1 MQIRPQEGKQAKFLE
16 SSSDIVLYGG
26 SAGGGKTYGLLLEA
40 VRNIM
45 VKGFGAVIFRTSLT
59 QITKEGALWD
69 TADTIYPLIGGRGVR
84 GNLVFYWDRYG
95 TKIDFSYLA
104 RDADVH
110 GWQGSQIPLICTEI
124 NTKIETKKGFTT
136 TGKLKVGD
144 RVRTLNGWGNV
155 SKVGKSY
162 TANCVSAKYKNGDEQ
177 IQSSNHEF
185 LTSKGEWTSY
195 DNLCEIYQSKRCHF
209 SHRFCKC
216 FLQRL
221 QFVWCILSKRLCHL
235 LPFLKSRDSCHRQFS
250 QENAFCKADI
260 DRGNDSLWSV
270 ANNARVEMPPLCFR
284 ISAMQASQYRSKN
297 NQRHKSLSSLL
308 FYAKKGAQ
316 MLLKVLGLKERYSVY
331 FHRCG
336 ARVHLHKGIFS
347 KIFQQLIY
355 AVRPSIRYL
364 NLDALGIFEKYSLND
379 RFEYQHPY
387 ERYKI
392 LAEED
397 LLVDSL
403 FLTPVGKR
411 KVIDI
416 TVDNYNNYI
425 TGKGH
430 INKNCFD
437 ELTHF
442 TKKQFFYMLS
452 RNRSVCGV
460 KPYIRATTNPDP
472 DSWVRKFID
481 WWIDDDGFAIES
493 RSGVVRWFI
502 HKSDEIFWFDRKIDA
517 FKKFPKTPPKSFT
530 FITSNVY
537 DNKILL
543 EQDPDYISNLEALQ
557 RVDRE
562 RLLNGNWDVRMG
574 AGDYFNRSNFEVVD
588 ALPKMNHITRCWDLA
603 STVPSETNEDPDW
616 TVGMKAGV
624 DYDGVFYVMD
634 IKRDRLNPTGVE
646 KLLKNTSTQDGK
658 NVNIRIPQDPG
669 SAGKVVAQTY
679 IKMMAGYTI
688 KALLVS
694 GDKEVRAKPASSQ
707 SGIGNIKVLRAN
719 WNEAFFSELE
729 GFPIGGHDDQV
740 DTLSDCIDELTDW
753 IKPIG
758 KIEKPKMIS

>member
-1 MQIRPQEGKQAKFLE
+1 MEIRPQEGKQEKFLE

-26 SAGGGKTYGLLLEA
+26 AAGGGKTYGLLLEA
-40 VRNIM
+40 VRNIT
-45 VKGFGAVIFRTSLT
+45 VKGFGAVILRKSLT
-59 QITKEGALWD
+59 QIAKEGALWD
-69 TADTIYPLIGGRGVR
+69 TADSIYPLIGGRGVR
-84 GNLVFYWDRYG
+84 GNLVFHWDKYG

-104 RDADVH
+104 RDADVYD
-110 GWQGSQIPLICTEI
+110 WQGSQIPLICTEI

-144 RVRTLNGWGNV
+144 KVRTLNGWGNV
-155 SKVGKSY
+155 SKVGKPY
-162 TANCVSAKYKNGDEQ
+162 LTNCVSAKYANGDKQ

-185 LTSKGEWTSY
+185 LTSKGDWTSY
-195 DNLCEIYQSKRCHF
+195 DNLIEIYQSKRCHF
-209 SHRFCKC
+209 SHRFYRY

-221 QFVWCILSKRLCHL
+221 QSVWCILSKRLCYL
-235 LPFLKSRDSCHRQFS
+235 LPFLKSKDSYHRQFS
-250 QENAFCKADI
+250 QGNAFCKADI
-260 DRGNDSLWSV
+260 NRGNDFLLSAESS
-270 ANNARVEMPPLCFR
+270 ARVEMPPLCFR
-284 ISAMQASQYRSKN
+284 ISAMQASQYRSKD
-297 NQRHKSLSSLL
+297 NQCHKSLSFLL

-331 FHRCG
+331 FHQCDG
-336 ARVHLHKGIFS
+336 HAHLHKGIFS
-347 KIFQQLIY
+347 KIFQQLIC
-355 AVRPSIRYL
+355 VVKPSIRCL
-364 NLDALGIFEKYSLND
+364 NLDALNTSGLYSPYCQ
-379 RFEYQHPY
+379 FEYQHPY

-403 FLTPVGKR
+403 LLTPVGDR
-411 KVIDI
+411 QVIDI

-442 TKKQFFYMLS
+442 SKKQFFYMLS

-481 WWIDDDGFAIES
+481 WWIDDNGFAIEA
-493 RSGVVRWFI
+493 RSGVVRWFV
-502 HKSDEIFWFDRKIDA
+502 HKSDEIFWFDRMIDA
-517 FKKFPKTPPKSFT
+517 HKKFPKTPPKSFT

-537 DNKILL
+537 DNQILIQ
-543 EQDPDYISNLEALQ
+543 QDPDYIANLEALQ

-562 RLLNGNWDVRMG
+562 RLLNGNWNVRMG
-574 AGDYFNRSNFEVVD
+574 AGDYFKRSNFEVVD
-588 ALPKMNHITRCWDLA
+588 ALPKMKHTVRCWDLA
-603 STVPSETNEDPDW
+603 STAPSEINEDPDF

-624 DYDGVFYVMD
+624 DHEGVFYVMD
-634 IKRDRLNPTGVE
+634 IKRDRVNPTGVE
-646 KLLKNTSTQDGK
+646 TLIKNTSSQDGK
-658 NVNIRIPQDPG
+658 GVEIRIPQDPG
-669 SAGKVVAQTY
+669 SAGKVVAKAY

-688 KALLVS
+688 QALPVS

-707 SGIGNIKVLRAN
+707 SGINNIRVLRAN
-719 WNEAFFSELE
+719 WNDAFFDELE

-740 DTLSDCIDELTDW
+740 DTLSDCIDELTEW
-753 IKPIG
+753 IKPMRV
-758 KIEKPKMIS
+758 IEKPKIIY